1 MMIHYDIDTTEN
13 GYNKIRGDAENIDM
27 LKRVIFNDGNFP
39 DCVGYIKA
47 DNLVNAVLCI
57 CAVKEFG
64 VYIGI
69 SYDSREYLSLFDSEC
84 LNEVV
89 DVWGDGL
96 YVSRGLF
103 VPAELAWSGI
113 EDFIANGNL
122 TDKIHWISPKD
133 IPEDGNYIL

>member
-1 MMIHYDIDTTEN
+1 MIRYNIDTTEDN
-13 GYNKIRGDAENIDM
+13 YNKIQGDVGTIDE
-27 LKRVIFNDGNFP
+27 LKRIIFNGENFP

-47 DNLVNAVLCI
+47 DNLVNSMLCV
-57 CAVKEFG
+57 CAIKELG

-69 SYDSREYLSLFDSEC
+69 SYNSKEYLSLFDGEH

-89 DVWGDGL
+89 DVWGDDL

-103 VPAELAWSGI
+103 IPAELAWIGI
-113 EDFIANGNL
+113 EDFITNGKL
-122 TDKIHWISPKD
+122 TDKINWISPKD